1 MSENCPRCGSL
12 TTKKSISTYGY
23 CAQCKKSD
31 EQIEKQ
37 RKKLE
42 EQERKQNEV
51 LIRRALDVAR
61 RKISNL
67 NF

>member
-1 MSENCPRCGSL
+1 MSEKCPRCGSL
-12 TTKKSISTYGY
+12 TTKKSISTYGC
-23 CAQCKKSD
+23 CAQCKKAD

-51 LIRRALDVAR
+51 LIRRASGMVR
-61 RKISNL
+61 RKTCNL